1 MIDDL
6 YFEIFGDH
14 YLDGE
19 VSYVQVWGVKPDVFK
34 KNIKK
39 NIKSQYMRIDPKHQF
54 NGRGA
59 SVEIESP
66 KTRIKDKRIN
76 QDIRYASQP
85 RNDFA
90 RKKSIR
96 KRPVMEMD
104 TTLQP
109 EIDIG
114 LKVILAENLR
124 HPNRAEL
131 KESAVVLND
140 MLAAIDNGDNFINP
154 IVREKYYK

>member
-1 MIDDL
+1 
-6 YFEIFGDH
+6 
-14 YLDGE
+14 
-19 VSYVQVWGVKPDVFK
+19 
-34 KNIKK
+34 
-39 NIKSQYMRIDPKHQF
+39 
-54 NGRGA
+54 
-59 SVEIESP
+59 
-66 KTRIKDKRIN
+66 
-76 QDIRYASQP
+76 
-85 RNDFA
+85 
-90 RKKSIR
+90 
-96 KRPVMEMD
+96 MEMD